1 VSRVQG
7 REPRAPAQFIRK
19 TRNLTRLADL
29 KFRTYQAHSA
39 WCALR
44 GLAHGNLILKL
55 PQGTGK
61 TFVSQLVSSFYLQRN
76 RDHKI
81 LVIAPTKELREQY
94 VGMAA
99 WMGQIAPRLT
109 VVNFKEPFS
118 GIRKQVRLL
127 VERADMI
134 VTTPELFSN
143 RLQWISPKSFSS
155 IKLCILD
162 EVDLWL
168 VDDYDD
174 PEGKRYHAAL
184 AELKDKLKSQST
196 RFMGLTASD
205 LSDRGRALLID
216 DLGCKELAPFHP
228 SIVKWLPKVRIEPVR
243 CFDPS
248 VALLDEAIS
257 ERSSNLVGQLNAETG
272 GELMNHVADFWL
284 FVKALSR
291 GARGPLAASLA
302 AALLDNE
309 RQRLQ
314 LYEDLTSKGVKVKRG
329 ASLARKGRPS
339 VIYCREVAVVRRF
352 ENEPWDESP
361 AVAYSGLGD
370 RYLVETQRFKRGLRD
385 ILLMTRDL
393 GKRGLD
399 FPMARTLILCSPK
412 GSALVMDQELC
423 RTRGQRRDRRSK
435 IVYVLYY
442 DETYE
447 AEKMRR
453 VLGELVRIR
462 MYARYPKYRLSKSR
476 LRWLNERV
484 AFTKL
489 EYISLL
495 G

>member
-1 VSRVQG
+1 MNRAQG

-19 TRNLTRLADL
+19 TRDLTRLADL

-44 GLAHGNLILKL
+44 GLAQGNLILKL

-61 TFVSQLVSSFYLQRN
+61 TFVSQLVSSFYLRRN
-76 RDHKI
+76 QHHKI

-99 WMGQIAPRLT
+99 WMGQIVPRLT
-109 VVNFKEPFS
+109 VLNFKEPFS

-127 VERADMI
+127 VDRSDIIIA
-134 VTTPELFSN
+134 TPELFAN
-143 RLQWISPKSFSS
+143 RLGWISPKSFSS
-155 IKLCILD
+155 IKLCVLD

-174 PEGKRYHAAL
+174 PEGKRYHVAL

-248 VALLDEAIS
+248 VVSLDEAIS
-257 ERSSNLVGQLNAETG
+257 ERSSSLVGQLNAETG
-272 GELMNHVADFWL
+272 GELMNHIADFWL
-284 FVKALSR
+284 FIKALSR

-314 LYEDLTSKGVKVKRG
+314 LYEDLTSKGVK
-329 ASLARKGRPS
+329 SEARCQFGTQGKAFRCLLPGGCSRQAL
-339 VIYCREVAVVRRF
+339 RE
-352 ENEPWDESP
+352 
-361 AVAYSGLGD
+361 
-370 RYLVETQRFKRGLRD
+370 
-385 ILLMTRDL
+385 
-393 GKRGLD
+393 
-399 FPMARTLILCSPK
+399 
-412 GSALVMDQELC
+412 
-423 RTRGQRRDRRSK
+423 
-435 IVYVLYY
+435 
-442 DETYE
+442 
-447 AEKMRR
+447 
-453 VLGELVRIR
+453 
-462 MYARYPKYRLSKSR
+462 
-476 LRWLNERV
+476 
-484 AFTKL
+484 
-489 EYISLL
+489 
-495 G
+495 